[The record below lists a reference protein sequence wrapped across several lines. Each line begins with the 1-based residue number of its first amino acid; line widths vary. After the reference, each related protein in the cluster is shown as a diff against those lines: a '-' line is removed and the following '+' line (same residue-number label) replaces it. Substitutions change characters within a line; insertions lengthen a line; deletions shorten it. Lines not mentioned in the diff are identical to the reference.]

1 MGEEPAQPQTF
12 AAAVVQPVVPVAAAH
27 QRQAMLAEAARD
39 AAFKRGLRVVEYA
52 GLLPGRFRRL
62 VSVTLRRVKERR
74 VYIIFFKLT
83 YIRVSGSFYIFAQRP
98 DQPQQIVGA
107 AGADAL
113 VAVRVRVPPVH
124 DVALD
129 ILVTAGVEDA
139 LARINGADKQQ
150 IHAVLKLIAE
160 ADRAAA
166 LVEAAAPLKAAGDGL
181 ICAPAAEI
189 AVERRASAAHG
200 EAAEQRVP
208 VAAHRSERSPCGDWF
223 T

>member
-1 MGEEPAQPQTF
+1 
-12 AAAVVQPVVPVAAAH
+12 
-27 QRQAMLAEAARD
+27 MLAEAARD
-39 AAFKRGLRVVEYA
+39 AAFKRRLRVVEYA
-52 GLLPGRFRRL
+52 GLLSGWLRRL
-62 VSVTLRRVKERR
+62 VSVALRRVEERR

-83 YIRVSGSFYIFAQRP
+83 YIRVPGSLDIFAQRP

-139 LARINGADKQQ
+139 LARVNGADEQK

-166 LVEAAAPLKAAGDGL
+166 LVQTAAPLKAAGDGL

-189 AVERRASAAHG
+189 AVERLAHAVHG
-200 EAAEQRVP
+200 EAPEQRVP
-208 VAAHRSERSPCGDWF
+208 IAVHGFERRTHGDWF